1 MFHVKHCIYYYQSQV
16 QKYKKII
23 APINGKILEVFAER
37 FGMKAGTKI
46 IKDAK
51 IRYCKLLFHV
61 KHLHLLF
68 FFDSHYLLV
77 RFRFVLISAIV
88 QYAVNKDAFNFF
100 EECYVEI
107 SGVFTDSFDG
117 NENIAM

>member
-1 MFHVKHCIYYYQSQV
+1 MFHVKHCFYYYQSQV

-23 APINGKILEVFAER
+23 APIKGKILEVFAER

-51 IRYCKLLFHV
+51 IRFHNLLFHV
-61 KHLHLLF
+61 KHLHLLL

-77 RFRFVLISAIV
+77 RFRFILISAIV
-88 QYAVNKDAFNFF
+88 Q
-100 EECYVEI
+100 
-107 SGVFTDSFDG
+107 
-117 NENIAM
+117 